1 MGIVDNN
8 IFTSGIRGSV
18 DDKMVFRKVGKQ
30 TSVYVK
36 KKRDTPFSE
45 AELAAKLRFNKAVG
59 YAKAVLKDP
68 ARKAIYAAIAKKNQK
83 GSAYSAA
90 IGDYMSAPNI
100 FAINVGMYK
109 GAVGDQIIVDVLD
122 DYNVTS
128 VTVTITNPDG
138 TVVETGEA
146 VLSENNLVEWI
157 YTTKTANAT
166 FVGDKV
172 TAVATDM
179 PGNVSFLE
187 KTI

>member
-8 IFTSGIRGSV
+8 IFTTGIRGAV
-18 DDKMVFRKVGKQ
+18 DDKMVFRQVGKQ

-36 KKRDTPFSE
+36 RKRSKPATQ
-45 AELAAKLRFNKAVG
+45 AEQISKLRFNKAVG

-68 ARKAIYAAIAKKNQK
+68 AKKAIYAEIAKKNEK
-83 GSAYSAA
+83 GTAYSAA
-90 IGDYMSAPNI
+90 VGDYMSAPNI
-100 FAINVGMYK
+100 FAINTATYRGI
-109 GAVGDQIIVDVLD
+109 VGDQIIIDVLD
-122 DYNVTS
+122 DYIVPS
-128 VTVTITNPDG
+128 VTVTISNPDG
-138 TVVETGEA
+138 TVVETGAA

-157 YTTKTANAT
+157 YTAKIANAN

-179 PGNVSFLE
+179 PGNVSVLE